1 MRSRTL
7 LIFCISAALSGLAT
21 RVAADQAEAPPK
33 LNVLVGQ
40 DLHLRGREAVVW
52 TLPGASGGQ
61 ILVFQDGLSMVFG
74 AHQLAGDRAVVWLE
88 NVGTE
93 SRGRTRTQYEARVYL
108 EGNISAEKVKDV
120 QPADVTQIE
129 MEQGHVMALRFHVSG
144 QVFATTDGRRVADPR
159 ASELYAKAFAAM
171 RGWQPQAQLGD
182 GFAPTIPKAY
192 GFEDA
197 TQADCYH
204 CESCGLMERDQADRW
219 RDVLRR
225 AV

>member
-7 LIFCISAALSGLAT
+7 LILCISAALSGLAT

-108 EGNISAEKVKDV
+108 EGNPSAVSSGPNRISAEKVKDV

-129 MEQGHVMALRFHVSG
+129 MEQGHMMALRFHVSG

-171 RGWQPQAQLGD
+171 AIDW
-182 GFAPTIPKAY
+182 
-192 GFEDA
+192 
-197 TQADCYH
+197 
-204 CESCGLMERDQADRW
+204 CEVA
-219 RDVLRR
+219 
-225 AV
+225 